1 MDILEKMQKEWELT
15 LLLFVFLVLLIAG
28 GIFAAANQPCGCC

>member
-15 LLLFVFLVLLIAG
+15 LLLFVFLVLLIAC
-28 GIFAAANQPCGCC
+28 GIFAIKML